1 MTQVNPEIFL
11 PMCGVP
17 EHTPL
22 PPVSSRCI
30 QRDLG
35 VPVLYN
41 ERYCKYAKKEIS
53 KRNLR
58 QGPSKTDQLEK
69 CFTDPLR
76 NEVRF
81 IRAPAGRNV
90 SPGERIKRS
99 GSSATMCA
107 AYYFKSESDFE
118 GAKVGDWYT
127 VVFDVTDVPCWHKDQ
142 KSVYSLMAGEAVKSC
157 HGDKGKAI
165 FRINTKSGF
174 FLFSGKALATAG
186 VRLHLRRPPSVR
198 VCTKEIR

>member
-1 MTQVNPEIFL
+1 MKDTV
-11 PMCGVP
+11 C
-17 EHTPL
+17 
-22 PPVSSRCI
+22 
-30 QRDLG
+30 
-35 VPVLYN
+35 
-41 ERYCKYAKKEIS
+41 AKKEIS
-53 KRNLR
+53 ERNLR

-69 CFTDPLR
+69 CFTGPLR

-99 GSSATMCA
+99 GSSATMSA

-127 VVFDVTDVPCWHKDQ
+127 VINYAKDVPCWHNDQ
-142 KSVYSLMAGEAVKSC
+142 KSVYSPIAGNAVEGC
-157 HGDKGKAI
+157 RGRKGKVI

-174 FLFSGKALATAG
+174 FLFSGKALAEAG
-186 VRLHLRRPPSVR
+186 VLLHLRRPPSVR